1 MSRRAVSV
9 RMLGG
14 FELTAGDTTVNPLP
28 RQVASVLAYL
38 LVHRNRPQTRDLLA
52 GRFWSDQADDRARK
66 RLSNALWKI
75 RAAFRDAGID
85 GLLQTTS
92 TTVQI
97 SPDWRVEIDFESFER
112 RLDDISSELQQRVS
126 RIALAERLA
135 EIVDGYPG
143 DFLAGH
149 YDDWIESER
158 TRVRARCLDAL
169 WKLIKL
175 YKGRSDY
182 STAMRYAREL
192 VTHDPFM
199 EEAHREVMR
208 LCALLGQTAAAE
220 RQYELCR
227 RVLDDELGVE
237 PSWETTELIERIRSE
252 GAAAAAPL
260 GVMDASAGPII
271 GRGRERAILLNRVDD
286 LVGGNGGVALIEG
299 DPGIGK
305 SRLVEDLIDS
315 AEWRGVRVLTAG
327 HTELS
332 ALKPYQAIREAL
344 TPATTGLRG
353 EHLAEVTEPIW
364 LQQASS
370 LFEDLRPYV
379 IDAGPRQPLRPE
391 EEPARMSEALARII
405 LAQGGLGPTL
415 IVFEDVHWSD
425 GDSMQ
430 VFANLGQ
437 RLARSGVLI
446 CLSYRRFQAEQSQA
460 VWPVISRLEGL
471 GTTTR
476 VVVGQLNQVEI
487 RELVAAQLGPGGLP
501 SRVLERLVNDS
512 DGNPLF
518 VMEALRDPEALVAA
532 DRSGDS
538 SEVLIDRY
546 PATIARALAQR
557 LASLAEDVRRILRA
571 LAVLAEPCTV
581 QQAADITVLD
591 RRRTLGALNDAIS
604 RGFLVEAD
612 SGVCQFSHDQTRRAV
627 YQSIDREEILS
638 WHDQIFRTLVASPM
652 AQPHQL
658 AHHADSAGLW
668 DDAGHWHL
676 VAARGAVEINAFG
689 VAADHYS
696 RADDAAENAGQP
708 LVERV
713 GDLLAFEAVLDVLG
727 RRTDQQ
733 MLLKRLNELDLPP
746 ADRLELVERQ
756 ARLMAATDRP
766 DEASELAL
774 RWASKAD
781 RAGLPTHRLLT
792 VVGVARYVGGDLSG
806 AVRSL
811 RDALKATPDDRSLI
825 SIENHLGR
833 ALIDMAETEEGDRL
847 IARALA
853 KAEELDDA
861 RSQVEALSHQ
871 SISAFRRGDHEQS
884 VACGRR
890 TLELSRTIGYRYG
903 EGLSLVNLASI
914 YTAQG
919 RSGKALPMFDQA
931 AEVFGSVGHGRGEAF
946 VKMNLAELHHRLLG
960 EHEEAAVLAN
970 SAAVYFRGVG
980 DRRMEIMSLCKLSST
995 DWRSGRRRLARR
1007 RLKHLID
1014 DSMAINDHECQ
1025 IETRRIA
1032 ADFAF
1037 DAGDYA
1043 TAMAEI
1049 DAALEL
1055 IERHSVSYVLAHALT
1070 LRAVAS
1076 LELGDLDTAVRY
1088 VERAVPSNRSEGEF
1102 AFITAWR
1109 CGRVFKAA
1117 GREQDAV
1124 GQFELAYELLESNLE
1139 GIPGDKRATAWASPE
1154 FSAIIE
1160 GYEKLKPRFLDVML
1174 PLTDAPLGRPLHAD
1188 EFTTVRWAI
1197 SLPEDWEIPSSA
1209 GQRRRRLLRLTEQAA
1224 EAGAVAR
1231 VSDLADA
1238 LGFSDRTVKRDLAEL
1253 RKEGR
1258 KPQTRRSS

>member
-1 MSRRAVSV
+1 
-9 RMLGG
+9 MLGG

-28 RQVASVLAYL
+28 RQVASLLAYL

-85 GLLQTTS
+85 ELLQTTS

-97 SPDWRVEIDFESFER
+97 SPDWRVEVDFESFER
-112 RLDDISSELQQRVS
+112 RLDDISSELRQRVS

-135 EIVDGYPG
+135 EIVDNYPG
-143 DFLAGH
+143 DFLAGY

-158 TRVRARCLDAL
+158 TRIRDRCLDAL
-169 WKLIKL
+169 WQLIKL

-182 STAMRYAREL
+182 TTAIRYAREL

-227 RVLDDELGVE
+227 RVLEDELGVE

-252 GAAAAAPL
+252 GSTAAAPL
-260 GVMDASAGPII
+260 AVMDATTGPII
-271 GRGRERAILLNRVDD
+271 GRDRERAILLNRVDD
-286 LVGGNGGVALIEG
+286 LIGGNGGVALIEG
-299 DPGIGK
+299 EPGIGK
-305 SRLVEDLIDS
+305 SRLVEDLVDS
-315 AEWRGVRVLTAG
+315 AVWRGARVLTAG

-332 ALKPYQAIREAL
+332 AMEPYQAIREAL

-379 IDAGPRQPLRPE
+379 VDAGARQPLRPD

-437 RLARSGVLI
+437 RLARSGVLV

-460 VWPVISRLEGL
+460 VWPVISRLETL
-471 GTTTR
+471 TSTSR
-476 VVVGQLNQVEI
+476 VVVSPLNQAEI
-487 RELVAAQLGPGGLP
+487 RELVTAKLGPGGIP
-501 SRVLERLVNDS
+501 NRILERLVDDS
-512 DGNPLF
+512 GGNPLF
-518 VMEALRDPEALVAA
+518 VMEALRDPEALLTA
-532 DRSGDS
+532 DRADDS
-538 SEVLIDRY
+538 SDVLIDRY

-557 LASLAEDVRRILRA
+557 LASLDDDVRRIMSA
-571 LAVLAEPCTV
+571 LAVLAEPCSV
-581 QQAADITVLD
+581 KHAADITGLD
-591 RRRTLGALNDAIS
+591 RRRALAALNDAVS
-604 RGFLVEAD
+604 RGFLVELG
-612 SGVCQFSHDQTRRAV
+612 SGACQFSHDQTRRAV
-627 YQSIDREEILS
+627 HQSIDREEILS
-638 WHDQIFRTLVASPM
+638 WHDQIFQALVASPE

-658 AHHADSAGLW
+658 AYHADRAQLW
-668 DDAGHWHL
+668 DDAAHWHL
-676 VAARGAVEINAFG
+676 VAANDAKEINAFG

-696 RADDAAENAGQP
+696 RADEAAETAGRT

-713 GDLLAFEAVLDVLG
+713 GDLLDYEAVLDVLG

-733 MLLKRLNELDLPP
+733 MLLKRLHELDLSP
-746 ADRLELVERQ
+746 ADRLELVDRE
-756 ARLMAATDRP
+756 AWLMANTDRP
-766 DEASELAL
+766 DEAAQLAL
-774 RWASKAD
+774 RWVPKA
-781 RAGLPTHRLLT
+781 REAGQSTHRLLT
-792 VVGVARYVGGDLSG
+792 VVGVARYRGGDLGG
-806 AVRSL
+806 AVGSL
-811 RDALKATPDDRSLI
+811 RDALEAMPDDAGRVTI
-825 SIENHLGR
+825 DNQLGR

-847 IARALA
+847 VARALA
-853 KAEELDDA
+853 KAEELDDV
-861 RSQVEALSHQ
+861 RSQVEAFSYQ
-871 SISAFRRGDHEQS
+871 SISAFRRGDYEEA
-884 VACGRR
+884 VARGRR
-890 TLELSRTIGYRYG
+890 TLELSRDIGYRYG
-903 EGLSLVNLASI
+903 EAGSLVNLASI

-919 RSGKALPMFDQA
+919 RGGLALPMFDQA

-960 EHEEAAVLAN
+960 QHEEAAALAN

-980 DRRMEIMSLCKLSST
+980 DRRMEIMSLCKLCST
-995 DWRSGRRRLARR
+995 DWRSGRRRLAKR
-1007 RLKHLID
+1007 RLKHLIE
-1014 DSMAINDHECQ
+1014 DSTAIENHECQ

-1032 ADFAF
+1032 ADFAVESE
-1037 DAGDYA
+1037 DYHA
-1043 TAMAEI
+1043 AINEI
-1049 DAALEL
+1049 DVALDL
-1055 IERHSVSYVLAHALT
+1055 IERHSVGYVMAHALA

-1076 LELGDLDTAVRY
+1076 IQLGDTAGAVRD
-1088 VERAVPSNRSEGEF
+1088 VERAIPLNRAEAEF
-1102 AFITAWR
+1102 AFVTAWR
-1109 CGRVFKAA
+1109 CGRVLKAV
-1117 GREQDAV
+1117 GRETDAI
-1124 GQFELAYELLESNLE
+1124 GQFELAYELLESNLD
-1139 GIPGDKRATAWASPE
+1139 GIPDDKRAAAWASTE
-1154 FSAIIE
+1154 FAAIIE
-1160 GYEKLKPRFLDVML
+1160 DYEKLKARFMDVVL
-1174 PLTDAPLGRPLHAD
+1174 PLADAPLGRPLHAD
-1188 EFTTVRWAI
+1188 EFTSVRWSL
-1197 SLPEDWEIPSSA
+1197 SLPEDWETTSVSE
-1209 GQRRRRLLRLTEQAA
+1209 RRRNRVLRLTEQAA

-1238 LGFSDRTVKRDLAEL
+1238 IGVSERTVKRDLAEL
-1253 RKEGR
+1253 RKLGR
-1258 KPQTRRSS
+1258 KPKTRRSS

>member
-1 MSRRAVSV
+1 
-9 RMLGG
+9 MLGG
-14 FELTAGDTTVNPLP
+14 FELTAGDNTVNPLP
-28 RQVASVLAYL
+28 RQAASLLAYL

-112 RLDDISSELQQRVS
+112 RLDDITTELQQRVS

-135 EIVDGYPG
+135 EIVDSYPG

-149 YDDWIESER
+149 YDDWIEAER
-158 TRVRARCLDAL
+158 TRIRDRCLDAL
-169 WKLIKL
+169 WQLIKL

-182 STAMRYAREL
+182 TTAVRYAREL
-192 VTHDPFM
+192 VIHDPFR

-237 PSWETTELIERIRSE
+237 PSWETTELIERIRFE

-260 GVMDASAGPII
+260 GFMDASAGPII

-332 ALKPYQAIREAL
+332 AMEPYQAIREAL

-353 EHLAEVTEPIW
+353 EHLAEVTEPVW

-370 LFEDLRPYV
+370 LFQDLRPYV
-379 IDAGPRQPLRPE
+379 IDAGARQPLRPE

-446 CLSYRRFQAEQSQA
+446 CLSYRRFQAEQSEA
-460 VWPVISRLEGL
+460 VWPVISRLERL

-476 VVVGQLNQVEI
+476 VVVSPLNQAEI

-501 SRVLERLVNDS
+501 NRVLERLVNDS
-512 DGNPLF
+512 DGNPLL
-518 VMEALRDPEALVAA
+518 VKEALRDPEALVAA
-532 DRSGDS
+532 DQSGDS

-557 LASLAEDVRRILRA
+557 LASLTEDVRRIMSA
-571 LAVLAEPCTV
+571 LAVLGEPCTV

-604 RGFLVEAD
+604 RGFLVEAE
-612 SGVCQFSHDQTRRAV
+612 SGLCQFSHDQTRRAV

-638 WHDQIFRTLVASPM
+638 WHHQIFQTLVASPM

-658 AHHADSAGLW
+658 AYHADKAKLW
-668 DDAGHWHL
+668 DDAAHWHL

-689 VAADHYS
+689 VAAGHYS
-696 RADDAAENAGQP
+696 RADEAAETAGRT

-713 GDLLAFEAVLDVLG
+713 GELLEYEAVLDVLG

-733 MLLKRLNELDLPP
+733 MLLKRLHELDLPL
-746 ADRLELVERQ
+746 ADRLELVERE
-756 ARLMAATDRP
+756 AWLMANTDRP
-766 DEASELAL
+766 DEAAQLAL
-774 RWASKAD
+774 RWVPKARGD
-781 RAGLPTHRLLT
+781 GQSSHQLLT
-792 VVGVARYVGGDLSG
+792 VVGVARYRGGDLNG
-806 AVRSL
+806 AVKSL
-811 RDALKATPDDRSLI
+811 RDALKATPDDAGRVTI
-825 SIENHLGR
+825 DNQLGR

-847 IARALA
+847 VARALA
-853 KAEELDDA
+853 KAEELDDV
-861 RSQVEALSHQ
+861 RSQVEALGYQ
-871 SISAFRRGDHEQS
+871 SVSAFRRGDHDEA

-890 TLELSRTIGYRYG
+890 TLELSRKIGYRYG
-903 EGLSLVNLASI
+903 EGGSLVNLASF

-919 RSGKALPMFDQA
+919 RGGKALPLFDQA

-946 VKMNLAELHHRLLG
+946 VKANLAELHHRLLG
-960 EHEEAAVLAN
+960 EHEEAAALAN

-980 DRRMEIMSLCKLSST
+980 DRRMEIMSLCKLCSI

-1014 DSMAINDHECQ
+1014 DSVAIENHECQ
-1025 IETRRIA
+1025 IEARRIA
-1032 ADFAF
+1032 ADFAVES
-1037 DAGDYA
+1037 DDYHA
-1043 TAMAEI
+1043 AIIEI
-1049 DAALEL
+1049 DVALDL
-1055 IERHSVSYVLAHALT
+1055 IERHSVGYVMAHALA

-1076 LELGDLDTAVRY
+1076 LELGDTAGAVRY
-1088 VERAVPSNRSEGEF
+1088 VERAIPLNRAEAEY

-1109 CGRVFKAA
+1109 CGRVLKAA
-1117 GREQDAV
+1117 GQEADAI
-1124 GQFELAYELLESNLE
+1124 GQFELAYELLESNLD
-1139 GIPGDKRATAWASPE
+1139 GLPDDKRTAAWASAE
-1154 FSAIIE
+1154 YTAVIE
-1160 GYEKLKPRFLDVML
+1160 DYEKLQARFMDVVL
-1174 PLTDAPLGRPLHAD
+1174 PVAVAPLGRPLNAD
-1188 EFTTVRWAI
+1188 EFTIVRWSI
-1197 SLPEDWEIPSSA
+1197 SIPDDWKIPSSA
-1209 GQRRRRLLRLTEQAA
+1209 ERRRKRVLRLTEQAT

-1238 LGFSDRTVKRDLAEL
+1238 LGVSERTVKRDLAEL
-1253 RKEGR
+1253 RRLGC
-1258 KPQTRRSS
+1258 KPRTRRSS